1 MCGYGYIRSPI
12 GELRGGVWSARP
24 LGTRRHQTESIGV
37 LLREERG
44 VLFTADTEL
53 RETEPEAER
62 AP

>member
-1 MCGYGYIRSPI
+1 MVC
-12 GELRGGVWSARP
+12 EAARN
-24 LGTRRHQTESIGV
+24 TETESIGV
-37 LLREERG
+37 LPREERG

>member
-1 MCGYGYIRSPI
+1 MVCEAAGNT
-12 GELRGGVWSARP
+12 E
-24 LGTRRHQTESIGV
+24 TESIGV
-37 LLREERG
+37 LPREERG